1 VLTEKYHRLLG
12 RLLYLCHTRPDTA
25 YVVSVVSRHM
35 HEPRSGH
42 MEVAHRILRYLKGTP
57 EKGFG
62 SKVMGILLR
71 MAVVMQTGQV
81 V

>member
-1 VLTEKYHRLLG
+1 
-12 RLLYLCHTRPDTA
+12 
-25 YVVSVVSRHM
+25 
-35 HEPRSGH
+35 

-62 SKVMGILLR
+62 SKVMAILLR